1 MTTVREEEAREGNFP
16 ADTQVP
22 ESTADTRGYARASV
36 PPAAPLPSRAVTE
49 RVRAVLP
56 AVAKAMEFLDRP
68 GSLMHAHPPTFA
80 RAREL
85 HHERAGRHNLWA
97 PLRVARLAWGY
108 FHLIVIKPALNFAEW
123 VTETPLRLFGAAIL
137 ALVVW
142 HWS

>member
-1 MTTVREEEAREGNFP
+1 MTEIAEAVREGTSSPDAN
-16 ADTQVP
+16 A
-22 ESTADTRGYARASV
+22 ESNPQSAQRVKSV
-36 PPAAPLPSRAVTE
+36 PPIATLPSQAVTE
-49 RVRAVLP
+49 RVRALLRSP
-56 AVAKAMEFLDRP
+56 ARIGELLDRP

-85 HHERAGRHNLWA
+85 HHERAGRHNLWP
-97 PLRVARLAWGY
+97 PLRITRLVWGY

-123 VTETPLRLFGAAIL
+123 VTETPLRLCGAVIL